1 MQWSFIELIE
11 RAIFEN
17 GEEILRKKGAETW
30 YLMVEISSGGSLPSD
45 VDIGGCKIHISIFRN
60 WLFSHFC
67 AERDAADGDASDA
80 QLLGRHSTLFS
91 LWNIDIYSAVKAEIW
106 VKTAIPL
113 SLSLPPSPPPMHQKR
128 LWEGFT
134 FRDYLGFFR
143 ILGTICSSQSGFFG
157 EPRDGKEKM
166 RWNGLD
172 WRWLRPDTGLDQSGH
187 SEGRGRMPLAN
198 RTTTLAPWHKFIQ
211 SSWILIHFTS
221 SIAVATII
229 LNFQLD
235 AGILEE
241 SVKES
246 LKQVV
251 N

>member
-106 VKTAIPL
+106 VKTAIPP
-113 SLSLPPSPPPMHQKR
+113 SLYLPPPLPLQCIKR
-128 LWEGFT
+128 GFG
-134 FRDYLGFFR
+134 RDLLFG
-143 ILGTICSSQSGFFG
+143 IIWDSSGFSGQFV
-157 EPRDGKEKM
+157 PASRD
-166 RWNGLD
+166 
-172 WRWLRPDTGLDQSGH
+172 S
-187 SEGRGRMPLAN
+187 SENLEMVKKKCVGMAWIGVGSAPTRGWTNQVIR
-198 RTTTLAPWHKFIQ
+198 RGG
-211 SSWILIHFTS
+211 
-221 SIAVATII
+221 
-229 LNFQLD
+229 
-235 AGILEE
+235 AGCHWPIGP
-241 SVKES
+241 
-246 LKQVV
+246 QP
-251 N
+251 